1 MLTFDGIYPTNLIG
15 INSDNNFLIAL
26 ILGKSMLTTGSD
38 DDNTHTH
45 TPSWIIIRT
54 SPLQSTVHT
63 MLPVAYKLFRR

>member
-26 ILGKSMLTTGSD
+26 ILGKSMLTTGSN

-45 TPSWIIIRT
+45 TPS
-54 SPLQSTVHT
+54 
-63 MLPVAYKLFRR
+63 